1 MTYIRR
7 LIRNK
12 MTYENQIRVNK
23 MKKKDIER
31 TIRILE
37 IIKRHG
43 KIHNNLLKKELHKSL
58 GTGTKTFDR
67 LLKEMSENGI
77 LVKTGIKN
85 KIYYSQK
92 FNFNNHEN
100 ILRQNIKF
108 DVMIAREDLILL
120 ISGFEKFDL
129 FNKSAHTLFTLNR
142 YFRTL
147 EKIVV
152 FNAIYENDDME
163 KRELRIKL
171 YLKEIFKIIKNDDD
185 GQIILTLIKNNLFPK
200 SYRYEINEF
209 AISS

>member
-7 LIRNK
+7 LIRYK
-12 MTYENQIRVNK
+12 MTYENQIRLNK
-23 MKKKDIER
+23 MKKGDIER
-31 TIRILE
+31 TLKILE
-37 IIKRHG
+37 IIKQYG
-43 KIHNNLLKKELHKSL
+43 KVHNNLLKNELRKAL

-92 FNFNNHEN
+92 FNFDNHEN
-100 ILRQNIKF
+100 MLRQEIKF
-108 DVMIAREDLILL
+108 DIMIAREDLAFL
-120 ISGFEKFDL
+120 ISGFKKFDL
-129 FNKSAHTLFTLNR
+129 LNKSAQILFTLNK

-147 EKIVV
+147 EKIAV
-152 FNAIYENDDME
+152 FDAMYENDDME
-163 KRELRIKL
+163 KRELKIKL
-171 YLKEIFKIIKNDDD
+171 YLKEIFKIIKNDED

-209 AISS
+209 PISS

>member
-12 MTYENQIRVNK
+12 MTYENRYRQSE
-23 MKKKDIER
+23 KKKEDDKRI
-31 TIRILE
+31 IKILE

-43 KIHNNLLKKELHKSL
+43 KIHNNLLKKELHKAL

-77 LVKTGIKN
+77 LVKIGIKN

-100 ILRQNIKF
+100 ILRQNIKS

-147 EKIVV
+147 EKIAV
-152 FNAIYENDDME
+152 FNAIYENDDMD

-171 YLKEIFKIIKNDDD
+171 YLKEIFKILKNDKD
-185 GQIILTLIKNNLFPK
+185 GQIILTLIQNNQFPK
-200 SYRYEINEF
+200 RYSYTINEF
-209 AISS
+209 PTS